1 MMIVKK
7 NFDMKIEID
16 SDIVSS
22 YFKECL
28 EKPEELSTVADKI
41 DPKILSYLS
50 AFYLGRLHHEN
61 PDEYEKFMKFMPKDK
76 GTEKPE
82 EIKNKDT
89 TITIEQGDTIFMKLG
104 NFRSSFFDT
113 NWERYTVQEVTE
125 EVVYLNSYDIV
136 CKTPLK
142 SLMDSIIEGKNVF
155 ICKNSTK

>member
-1 MMIVKK
+1 MIVKK

-50 AFYLGRLHHEN
+50 AFYLGKLHHEN
-61 PDEYEKFMKFMPKDK
+61 PDEYNKFMKFMPKGK
-76 GTEKPE
+76 GTEKME
-82 EIKNKDT
+82 ETEKSNT
-89 TITIEQGDTIFMKLG
+89 PVPIEEGDIVFMKLG
-104 NFRSSFFDT
+104 TFRSLFDT
-113 NWERYTVQEVTE
+113 NWERYTVLKVTGE
-125 EVVYLNSYDIV
+125 FVYLDSYGIV

-142 SLMDSIIEGKNVF
+142 SLMDSVIEGKDVF
-155 ICKNSTK
+155 ICKNRTK